1 MHRRSESLEG
11 RHADLRRLVLGLEER
26 SFRKSWYPE
35 LQARLDELERFR
47 SLLDCTVE
55 AFVLVHVASLC
66 VVDVNR
72 TARELLFGSDG
83 ELTTRPLSE
92 LVPPLVLE
100 RIVNSAQTDDARP
113 LIERWPTVA
122 ENREFETT
130 VRLSGQGEH
139 LHAILTVRDVTERL
153 ALEQQ
158 ALTAQRLESVGRL
171 AGGIAHDFNNLIG
184 AIIGTV
190 DLVRCDLTPDS
201 DAARDLEDVILV
213 ARRAALLTRRLM
225 SFSRQGTGAPIL
237 VDIASL
243 ARDLEQLLIRVVGE
257 RARLVYEL
265 MTPSAWVLA
274 DPTALEQ
281 VIVNLVSNARD
292 AVEMGGSI
300 TLRVASAPDSDQ
312 PRCLLEVEDNGVG
325 MDEATKRRAF
335 DPFFTTKAIGKGT
348 GLGLSVVAN
357 AVAQC
362 GGTVTVH
369 SELGVGTRFSLY
381 FPKQDAPMVSR
392 PSVGSS
398 PPVLTR
404 HSGLVLLVE
413 DEAMLR
419 ATIERALRQSGFDVT
434 SAEDLDEA
442 HFRARRCQRPPTLL
456 ISDVVLP
463 DGTGIDLAK
472 QLREKWPALPT
483 LLISGYVGDES
494 VRIGELGF
502 ENLLPKPFTPAE
514 LIERI
519 EAVLKLV
526 AVSRSDREASAIR
539 CGKE

>member
-1 MHRRSESLEG
+1 QD
-11 RHADLRRLVLGLEER
+11 DLRRLVLGLGER

-55 AFVLVHVASLC
+55 AIVLVHVASLR
-66 VVDVNR
+66 VVDTNR
-72 TARELLFGSDG
+72 TARELIFGCQDASAIA
-83 ELTTRPLSE
+83 PLSE
-92 LVPPLVLE
+92 LLPPLVLE
-100 RIVNSAQTDDARP
+100 RIINSAQTDDARP
-113 LIERWPTVA
+113 LIERWPTVG
-122 ENREFETT
+122 EGRELETT
-130 VRLSGQGEH
+130 VRLSGEGEH

-153 ALEQQ
+153 ALERQ

-190 DLVRCDLTPDS
+190 DLVRCDLPPES

-213 ARRAALLTRRLM
+213 AQRAALLTRRLM
-225 SFSRQGTGAPIL
+225 SFSRQGTGLPVL
-237 VDIASL
+237 VNIVSL
-243 ARDLEQLLIRVVGE
+243 VRDLEQLLIRVVGE
-257 RARLVYEL
+257 RAHLVYEVL
-265 MTPSAWVLA
+265 TSSAWVLA

-292 AVEMGGSI
+292 AVEMGGNI
-300 TLRVASAPDSDQ
+300 TLRVASCSDSDP
-312 PRCLLEVEDNGVG
+312 PRYLLEVEDNGVG
-325 MDEATKRRAF
+325 MDENTKRRAF
-335 DPFFTTKAIGKGT
+335 EPFFTTKPVGKGT

-369 SELGVGTRFSLY
+369 SELGAGTRFSLY
-381 FPKQDAPMVSR
+381 LPKQDSPVVSR
-392 PSVGSS
+392 PPGGSS

-419 ATIERALRQSGFDVT
+419 VTIERALRQSGFEVT

-472 QLREKWPALPT
+472 QLREKWPGLPT
-483 LLISGYVGDES
+483 LFISGYVGDES
-494 VRIGELGF
+494 VHIGELGF
-502 ENLLPKPFTPAE
+502 ENLLPKPFTPTE
-514 LIERI
+514 LIERVG
-519 EAVLKLV
+519 AVLKPSTIALNGPKRT
-526 AVSRSDREASAIR
+526 ARDN
-539 CGKE
+539 G